1 MIKILDGKKLAKK
14 VLDELKKDIQ
24 KLPNKPRLLVLM
36 IGENRASR
44 VFVRK
49 KQEAC
54 RILGIIFRLKK
65 ISSKFST
72 ARVCRVMAEEIK
84 NFAPDGIVIQLP
96 LPSGINTT
104 KVLACIPRRLDVE
117 GFAGGKIISPV
128 ARGIAALLREYGL
141 SVKNKNIAVVGAGRL
156 VGKPVSKLLRD
167 LGGKVKV
174 FDRETKDLAGKIR
187 KADIVIS
194 GAGKP
199 NLIQGAMLKPGAV
212 VIDAGASMAAGKIQ
226 GDVDFTTVSSRA
238 SYLAPVPGGV
248 GPLTVAMLLVNLVEL
263 AKK

>member
-1 MIKILDGKKLAKK
+1 M
-14 VLDELKKDIQ
+14 
-24 KLPNKPRLLVLM
+24 
-36 IGENRASR
+36 
-44 VFVRK
+44 
-49 KQEAC
+49 
-54 RILGIIFRLKK
+54 
-65 ISSKFST
+65 
-72 ARVCRVMAEEIK
+72 
-84 NFAPDGIVIQLP
+84 
-96 LPSGINTT
+96 
-104 KVLACIPRRLDVE
+104 
-117 GFAGGKIISPV
+117 

-263 AKK
+263 AQGKALNYR